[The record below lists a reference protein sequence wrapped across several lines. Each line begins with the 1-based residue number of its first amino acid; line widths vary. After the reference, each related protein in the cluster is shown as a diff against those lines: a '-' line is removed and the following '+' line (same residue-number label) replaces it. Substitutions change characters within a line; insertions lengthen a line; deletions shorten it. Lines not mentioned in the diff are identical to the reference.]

1 MPAVHCAAVDLGASA
16 GRVFLGTWDHH
27 RLTHREVHGF
37 PNQFRALAGRDYWD
51 LPYLW
56 SEVQLGLQRARAALP
71 PGARLAAVGVDTWGV
86 DHVLVNDVGRPVFPT
101 HAYRDTRTQALHRQ
115 LRGPALQRIY
125 AATGQPNLSYN
136 TSLQLQETLATSPG
150 LRRAATRCL
159 LLPDYF
165 NFLLSGRMENEIS
178 IASTTQLL
186 DVQSDRWS
194 LPALRHFGIP
204 ARWFSAPLRSP
215 HRLGPVRGLSS
226 FERVAAI
233 AVPGHD
239 TACAF
244 DAMPAYADGAD
255 LYLSSGTWSL
265 VGFESDAPLLG
276 TDALRAGINNER
288 LGDGRY
294 RPLINC
300 PGLWLLE
307 QTLVS
312 FGRSSLSDDDW
323 AELAQAAEQAPAS
336 PALLDVAAPGLFH
349 PPDMRQAV
357 DAQLRRHRAPRP
369 AGLAGYTRLIC
380 DSLGHAHAGAMRTF
394 EQLSGRKFRRILMVG
409 GGSRNR
415 LLCQATADA
424 AGVPVISFQLEG
436 AAIGNLANQFIGLG
450 AVADRHTFRQE
461 LVNSLRQ
468 TVYLPCF

>member
-1 MPAVHCAAVDLGASA
+1 MSAVHCAAVDLGASA
-16 GRVFLGTWDHH
+16 GRVILGSWEEH
-27 RLTHREVHGF
+27 RLTQREVHRF
-37 PNQFRALAGRDYWD
+37 PNHFRALAGRDYWD

-56 SEVQLGLQRARAALP
+56 SEVQVGLQRAREAVP
-71 PGARLAAVGVDTWGV
+71 NGARLASVGVDTWGV
-86 DHVLVNDVGRPVFPT
+86 DHVLVDKTGRPVFPT
-101 HAYRDTRTQALHRQ
+101 HAYRDTRTQALHRR
-115 LRGPALQRIY
+115 LRGLALKRIY

-136 TSLQLQETLATSPG
+136 TSLQLQESLATNPG
-150 LRRAATRCL
+150 LRRAAARCL

-165 NFLLSGRMENEIS
+165 NFLLSGRMENELS

-186 DVQSDRWS
+186 DVHAPRWS
-194 LPALRHFGIP
+194 RPSLSHFGIP
-204 ARWFSAPLRSP
+204 ASWFSPPLRSP
-215 HRLGPVRGLSS
+215 HRLGPVRGIASC
-226 FERVAAI
+226 EGVAAV

-244 DAMPAYADGAD
+244 DAMPAYADGDD

-265 VGFESDAPLLG
+265 VGFESDTPLLG
-276 TDALRAGINNER
+276 ADALQAGINNER

-312 FGRSSLSDDDW
+312 FGRPSLSDDEW
-323 AELAQAAEQAPAS
+323 TELAQAAEESPAS
-336 PALLDVAAPGLFH
+336 PTLLDVAAPDLFH

-357 DAQLRRHRAPRP
+357 DAQLRRHRARRP

-380 DSLGHAHAGAMRTF
+380 ESLGHAHADAMRTF

-415 LLCQATADA
+415 LLCKATADA

-436 AAIGNLANQFIGLG
+436 SAIGNLANQFIALG
-450 AVADRHTFRQE
+450 AVAGRHAFRQE
-461 LVNSLRQ
+461 LVHNLRQ